1 MALNNTGQL
10 SAGGPTVGESINLE
24 LGKAQDAVFTMD
36 EAAYREMLGVAS
48 GTIDMDNAHGKEG
61 TIYIV
66 VNVGSTNSYVAN
78 TAKAG
83 ASYSAGKTDIT
94 FNITGN
100 IGATSRTAYA
110 FTVDTSWHANDTV
123 RVIVNSG
130 VYVVGAGGRG
140 GQGYGNSNTV
150 TLPPLSG
157 GHALNIQRPILLT
170 NNGHIGG
177 GGGGGGGSS
186 GGTATLNGGTP
197 TQQTFAFSGGDGG
210 GGAGKVAG
218 VPGSS
223 VTPNPGSPVA
233 NSGTLTTGGNGDGP
247 NTGYVTDRIGGNGG
261 NLGQA
266 GNPGAYGQW
275 AGQSGGKYA
284 VGYSYI
290 TWVSPG
296 TVYGGQSG

>member
-83 ASYSAGKTDIT
+83 ASYVAGKSDIT

-100 IGATSRTAYA
+100 VGATSRTTYA
-110 FTVDTSWHANDTV
+110 FTVDTSWHADDIV

-140 GQGYGNSNTV
+140 GQGYGNQNTV
-150 TLPPLSG
+150 QYPPLSG
-157 GHALNIQRPILLT
+157 GHALNIQRPIFLT

-186 GGTATLNGGTP
+186 GGTYTINAGTP
-197 TQQTFAFSGGDGG
+197 TAQTFNYRGGDGG

-218 VPGSS
+218 PAGTGG
-223 VTPNPGSPVA
+223 TPA
-233 NSGTLTTGGNGDGP
+233 NGAQAQAGTITTGGNGEGP
-247 NTGYVTDRIGGNGG
+247 NVANPANRNGGNGG

-266 GNPGAYGQW
+266 GNPGSYGQF
-275 AGQSGGKYA
+275 AGQPGGKYA
-284 VGYSYI
+284 VGYSNI

-296 TVYGGQSG
+296 SVYGGQSG